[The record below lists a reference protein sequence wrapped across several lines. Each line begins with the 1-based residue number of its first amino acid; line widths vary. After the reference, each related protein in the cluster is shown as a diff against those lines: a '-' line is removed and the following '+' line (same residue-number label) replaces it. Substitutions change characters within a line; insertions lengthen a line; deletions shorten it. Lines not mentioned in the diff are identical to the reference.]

1 MQQVETVEQTENVE
15 VAQDLAAPETEQRTK
30 PRRPR
35 GSRGGARH
43 RQRREIRAA
52 ASGKT
57 LHNSTVSGARV
68 NVKDLVVFGDGDT
81 FKLICKASSA
91 KEGWMKS
98 TKAMEIAGVG
108 VVVQVTTQQGDNVAE
123 ALQLIPGA
131 VIIPIE
137 GNKENGRKIVAQGSA
152 EHNEHLARVRSEQL
166 AGEHGG
172 LSLVRRPT
180 PVNAFK
186 YDGTPESAGA
196 IVAWAQAL
204 LGNGD
209 TPITYTAEGLI
220 VSTSNGDVPANV
232 GDYVMHNGFD
242 FYPAPEEVVAAS
254 YYL

>member
-1 MQQVETVEQTENVE
+1 
-15 VAQDLAAPETEQRTK
+15 
-30 PRRPR
+30 
-35 GSRGGARH
+35 
-43 RQRREIRAA
+43 
-52 ASGKT
+52 
-57 LHNSTVSGARV
+57 
-68 NVKDLVVFGDGDT
+68 
-81 FKLICKASSA
+81 
-91 KEGWMKS
+91 
-98 TKAMEIAGVG
+98 MEIAGVG